1 MKNNDVYVVD
11 TKIYK
16 YSNDN
21 IFNPSTVYPEGLNI
35 DIKSDS
41 NIYDCVRRLF
51 IQMGLDKGNIGKKNW
66 NPFGDFIKKN
76 NKVVIKPNLVKHI
89 NESLDGNTD
98 SLITN
103 FSVIRPIIDYTIIAL
118 NGTGSIIVGDAPVQ
132 ECNFAEV
139 IKLYNLEEAI
149 KKYNDFNYKVELKDF
164 RKNSNP
170 KIECTV
176 VDIGENSSLVE
187 TDEYYKKYAIT
198 NYNLK
203 YMHSH
208 HCQGKHEYL
217 IAKDI
222 LDADVIINVPKPK
235 CHRKAGITASMKNF
249 VGVNSKKEYL
259 PHHRNGSVAS
269 HGDEYPESS
278 FIKYCRSVA
287 KNYSYTHSKIIYL
300 INGVFYKLMVLT
312 HKERFQEGSWYG
324 NDTIWRTILDINK
337 ILLYSDKNGV
347 LSNNKKR
354 IIFNVADMIISGE
367 KEGPLIPSNKEV
379 GLIVASFNQLNMD
392 RSICKIMGFEPKK
405 IKYINEGYKLKK
417 FKISSLMEYKF
428 IDQNGISSE
437 EKYSKNFIPTDGWI
451 DYLTTND
458 KKNNTKRR
466 KKK

>member
-21 IFNPSTVYPEGLNI
+21 VFNPSTVYPEGLNI

-170 KIECTV
+170 EIECTV

-187 TDEYYKKYAIT
+187 TDEYYNIKLSGGFYCLYSNKI
-198 NYNLK
+198 
-203 YMHSH
+203 
-208 HCQGKHEYL
+208 
-217 IAKDI
+217 D
-222 LDADVIINVPKPK
+222 INVISNYEVLNNNAKK
-235 CHRKAGITASMKNF
+235 
-249 VGVNSKKEYL
+249 VNG
-259 PHHRNGSVAS
+259 N
-269 HGDEYPESS
+269 
-278 FIKYCRSVA
+278 KY
-287 KNYSYTHSKIIYL
+287 T
-300 INGVFYKLMVLT
+300 
-312 HKERFQEGSWYG
+312 W
-324 NDTIWRTILDINK
+324 TIDN
-337 ILLYSDKNGV
+337 
-347 LSNNKKR
+347 SNNVDIMLTVSKTVKYEEPTKAKTFSTFQ
-354 IIFNVADMIISGE
+354 IIGFVVFAI
-367 KEGPLIPSNKEV
+367 LT
-379 GLIVASFNQLNMD
+379 IVTYFLY
-392 RSICKIMGFEPKK
+392 R
-405 IKYINEGYKLKK
+405 
-417 FKISSLMEYKF
+417 
-428 IDQNGISSE
+428 
-437 EKYSKNFIPTDGWI
+437 
-451 DYLTTND
+451 
-458 KKNNTKRR
+458 KKNSGKV
-466 KKK
+466 

>member
-149 KKYNDFNYKVELKDF
+149 KKYNDF
-164 RKNSNP
+164 
-170 KIECTV
+170 
-176 VDIGENSSLVE
+176 
-187 TDEYYKKYAIT
+187 
-198 NYNLK
+198 
-203 YMHSH
+203 
-208 HCQGKHEYL
+208 
-217 IAKDI
+217 
-222 LDADVIINVPKPK
+222 LDMCEVKED
-235 CHRKAGITASMKNF
+235 
-249 VGVNSKKEYL
+249 SKED
-259 PHHRNGSVAS
+259 R
-269 HGDEYPESS
+269 
-278 FIKYCRSVA
+278 
-287 KNYSYTHSKIIYL
+287 
-300 INGVFYKLMVLT
+300 
-312 HKERFQEGSWYG
+312 
-324 NDTIWRTILDINK
+324 
-337 ILLYSDKNGV
+337 GV
-347 LSNNKKR
+347 L
-354 IIFNVADMIISGE
+354 I
-367 KEGPLIPSNKEV
+367 
-379 GLIVASFNQLNMD
+379 
-392 RSICKIMGFEPKK
+392 
-405 IKYINEGYKLKK
+405 YK
-417 FKISSLMEYKF
+417 
-428 IDQNGISSE
+428 
-437 EKYSKNFIPTDGWI
+437 
-451 DYLTTND
+451 
-458 KKNNTKRR
+458 
-466 KKK
+466 